1 MIFMRFKKRGGV
13 TMAFKKVDCIAEK
26 KEIMSKDAEI
36 REYIQEFDK
45 QYEIMQSIVKT
56 RREIGLTQKEIS
68 KRSGLTQQMV
78 SRMEKVDNSPTLAN
92 FLKYISALG
101 LEINIRQK
109 KA

>member
-1 MIFMRFKKRGGV
+1 
-13 TMAFKKVDCIAEK
+13 MAFKKVDCIAEK

-56 RREIGLTQKEIS
+56 RREFGLTQKEIS